1 MEQTA
6 GDRSPHPARHTSSL
20 KHSLL
25 PQGFRK
31 LSIVAPVF
39 NEASHVSEFVDRC
52 VVAARAC
59 LLSTFEV
66 ILVDDGSWDRSREV
80 IAHKIREYPGL
91 VKLVELSRNF
101 GQQSAFHAG
110 LSLAVGDVVVTLDSD
125 LQDPPE
131 LIPRLVEK
139 MRDGHSLVY
148 ARRVS
153 VAGGSWGASG
163 HSGLKAI
170 GAYVFHRLMSRMA
183 SYPIASDVGEYRC
196 MSRRVVDHLLEFPE
210 TSIFL
215 PGLVAYVGFSASSVE
230 YVRQKRSDRAP
241 TTLWR
246 LTGRALDALT
256 SFSIAPLVLV
266 MPLALAAWLVPA
278 GMLVWLLV
286 DALVFRRASSTTA
299 LGWLLGSIA
308 WCLTLS
314 VLAVIA
320 HYLGRIFFEIKR
332 RPRYF
337 LRRIVDKGND
347 DE

>member
-1 MEQTA
+1 VTTA
-6 GDRSPHPARHTSSL
+6 CETRHITETSFDPAGKGHA
-20 KHSLL
+20 
-25 PQGFRK
+25 K
-31 LSIVAPVF
+31 LSIVAPVY

-52 VVAARAC
+52 VTAARAC
-59 LLSTFEV
+59 SLSAFEI
-66 ILVDDGSWDRSREV
+66 ILVDDGSRDRSREI
-80 IAHKIREYPGL
+80 IAQKIREYPGL

-110 LSLAVGDVVVTLDSD
+110 LSIAAGDAVITLDSD

-139 MRDGHSLVY
+139 MRNGDSVVY

-153 VAGGSWGASG
+153 AAGGSWGASG
-163 HSGLKAI
+163 HSGLKAA
-170 GAYVFHRLMSRMA
+170 GAYVFHRLMSRNKSHA
-183 SYPIASDVGEYRC
+183 IASDVGEYRC

-210 TSIFL
+210 TAFFL
-215 PGLVAYVGFSASSVE
+215 PGLVAYVGFSAGFVE
-230 YVRQKRSDRAP
+230 YVRQRRSDRAP
-241 TTLWR
+241 TTLRR

-266 MPLALAAWLVPA
+266 IPLAVVAWLVPA
-278 GMLVWLLV
+278 GMLAWLLV
-286 DALVFRRASSTTA
+286 GALVFHRAPTA
-299 LGWLLGSIA
+299 SAFGWLLGATA

-314 VLAVIA
+314 VLAVMA
-320 HYLGRIFFEIKR
+320 HYLGRIFIEIKR

-337 LRRIVDKGND
+337 IRRIADKGND

>member
-1 MEQTA
+1 M
-6 GDRSPHPARHTSSL
+6 
-20 KHSLL
+20 
-25 PQGFRK
+25 
-31 LSIVAPVF
+31 
-39 NEASHVSEFVDRC
+39 SEFVDRC
-52 VVAARAC
+52 VAAARAC
-59 LLSTFEV
+59 SLSVFEV
-66 ILVDDGSWDRSREV
+66 ILVDDGSRDRSREI
-80 IAHKIREYPGL
+80 IAQKIREYSGL

-110 LSLAVGDVVVTLDSD
+110 LSLAAGDIVVTLDSD

-131 LIPRLVEK
+131 LIPHLVEK
-139 MRDGHSLVY
+139 MRDGHSVVY

-163 HSGLKAI
+163 HSGLKAV
-170 GAYVFHRLMSRMA
+170 GAYAFHRLMSRMG
-183 SYPIASDVGEYRC
+183 SHPIASDVGEYRC

-210 TSIFL
+210 SAIFL
-215 PGLVAYVGFSASSVE
+215 PGLVAYVGFSTGYVE
-230 YVRQKRSDRAP
+230 YVRQRRSDRAP
-241 TTLWR
+241 TTLRR

-256 SFSIAPLVLV
+256 SFSVAPLVLV
-266 MPLALAAWLVPA
+266 MPLAGAAWLVPA
-278 GMLVWLLV
+278 GILVWLLL
-286 DALVFRRASSTTA
+286 DTLAFGRAFTATT

-320 HYLGRIFFEIKR
+320 HYLGRIFIEIKR

>member
-1 MEQTA
+1 MTA
-6 GDRSPHPARHTSSL
+6 VCETRHITETSPDPAG
-20 KHSLL
+20 K
-25 PQGFRK
+25 GFTK

-52 VVAARAC
+52 VAAARGC
-59 LLSTFEV
+59 SLSAFEV
-66 ILVDDGSWDRSREV
+66 ILVDDGSRDRSREI
-80 IAHKIREYPGL
+80 IAQKIREYPGL

-110 LSLAVGDVVVTLDSD
+110 LSIAVGDIVVTLDSD

-163 HSGLKAI
+163 HSGVKAV
-170 GAYVFHRLMSRMA
+170 GAYVFHRLMSRIGSHA
-183 SYPIASDVGEYRC
+183 IASDVGEYRC

-210 TSIFL
+210 SAIFL
-215 PGLVAYVGFSASSVE
+215 PGLVAYVGFSAGFVE
-230 YVRQKRSDRAP
+230 YVRQQRTGRAP
-241 TTLWR
+241 TTLRR

-266 MPLALAAWLVPA
+266 MPLAGVAWLVPA
-278 GMLVWLLV
+278 GMLGWLLV
-286 DALVFRRASSTTA
+286 GALVFRRAPTAAA
-299 LGWLLGSIA
+299 LGWFLGATA

-314 VLAVIA
+314 VLAVMA
-320 HYLGRIFFEIKR
+320 HYLGRIFIEIKR

-337 LRRIVDKGND
+337 VRRIADRGND
-347 DE
+347 NG